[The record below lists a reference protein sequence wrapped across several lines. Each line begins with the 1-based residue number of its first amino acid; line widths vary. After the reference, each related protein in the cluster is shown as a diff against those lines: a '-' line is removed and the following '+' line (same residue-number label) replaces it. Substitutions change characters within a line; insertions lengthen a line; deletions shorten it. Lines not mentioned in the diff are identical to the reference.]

1 MFRLMFAP
9 KATPGKSEIPVL
21 DQIYGTFN
29 SYTVDVENRKL
40 KTSLRPNI
48 KRFPYMC
55 YKEMIQCEKEGWDV
69 WHLNYTI
76 DRVGNLEM
84 DISEGHDVLVILK

>member
-9 KATPGKSEIPVL
+9 KATPGKGEIPVL

-29 SYTVDVENRKL
+29 SYTVDLENRKL
-40 KTSLRPNI
+40 KTSLSPNL
-48 KRFPYMC
+48 KRFAFMT

-69 WHLNYTI
+69 KNLKYNI
-76 DRVGNLEM
+76 DHYGNLEM
-84 DISEGHDVLVILK
+84 DVPEGYEVLVILK